1 MDVHSSFLALSLAD
15 IEAHVD
21 ELVAEH
27 IDGADRS
34 RVMSYLNQTLAKDK
48 AKVREYRRILG
59 RARRKLDAVHEA
71 APIDYVKHTSLFA
84 VNTADRWTRMKAAL
98 LVAGSDVRG
107 IAGLASVTENLVIDG
122 DSIMLDGISNGLKA
136 VGETLKCGFKLTGL
150 VQIEGAN
157 IRIRGVHFVT
167 PAGPGAVAGNF
178 PDDIS
183 KGVGFTG
190 AASNIVFEDCIFEA
204 AGDDC
209 VFWYGGTNLVSGDIT
224 IRNCIVK
231 GYDSWMLADFNTGS
245 SASGTTALGTVKIE
259 DCLFKDCAGSIA
271 ARGLIADPIKL
282 FKCTGCTFAHGSSLH
297 ASFWSSI
304 ECNNMRRA
312 IVQDNIA
319 TGALTGAAGEDRGFF
334 QCWSKSPKDWEITF
348 QRNTLTNFVF
358 ALQVATS
365 AGFYNADY
373 HSDRHVIVSETGSY
387 STVTYGASFAYP
399 WLTGT
404 FAPENET
411 RLPNKATHTF
421 ADSLTVLPA

>member
-1 MDVHSSFLALSLAD
+1 MNVYSSFLALSIAD

-27 IDGADRS
+27 IHGADRS

-48 AKVREYRRILG
+48 AKVRLYRRILG
-59 RARRKLDAVHEA
+59 QARRKLDAVHEA

-84 VNTADRWTRMKAAL
+84 VNTSDRWTRMKAAL

-122 DSIMLDGISNGLKA
+122 DNIMLDGISNGLKA
-136 VGETLKCGFKLTGL
+136 VGETLTCGFKVTGL
-150 VQIEGAN
+150 VQLEGAN

-167 PAGPGAVAGNF
+167 PVGSGAGDF

-183 KGVGFTG
+183 KGIGFTG

-204 AGDDC
+204 AGTDC
-209 VFWYGGTNLVSGDIT
+209 VWWYGETNLVSGDIT
-224 IRNCIVK
+224 VRNCIVK

-282 FKCTGCTFAHGSSLH
+282 FKCTGCTFDYGSSQH

-312 IVQDNIA
+312 ICQDNVA
-319 TGALTGAAGEDRGFF
+319 TGALTGVAGEDRGFF
-334 QCWSKSPKDWEITF
+334 QLWSKSDKDWEVTF

-365 AGFYNADY
+365 STFYNADY
-373 HSDRHVIVSETGSY
+373 HSDRHLIVSETGTY
-387 STVTYGASFAYP
+387 SNVTYGASFSYP

-411 RLPNKATHTF
+411 RLPNKATHAF
-421 ADSLTVLPA
+421 ADGLTVLPA